1 MKSHKKFI
9 KASYIWRILLFSFFF
24 TLAVPVFSQSLY
36 EIKFSAGDITYKG
49 FLVYFNEEDA
59 YMRVAYTY
67 NKAYNVVNVD
77 YTSTSGQEDGYNY
90 FVMQGENPKFITSN
104 SGSRVNQQS
113 YNPDHFVWIWDEATK
128 GDMPFVTDDPNFS
141 EKSLKRVDS
150 YKELKVSELTDS
162 YLNEFFGKTDKEYIA
177 FQNMRNNELDSHV
190 AQDNYNN
197 QTTTQ
202 QQQQQQANYGAAK
215 MHLVMLVN
223 TSIGD
228 IGASCETDSR
238 NMTKEFEDIAAA
250 LKVDFKKYEV
260 KGSSFTK
267 TNALQVLNGLNPG
280 SNDIV
285 VFYYSGHGFRWSD
298 QTDAYPQMDIRASP
312 YTKLSAETT
321 LSVSSVYNLLDKK
334 GARLNMVITDCCN
347 SDIGINKMTE
357 TSFLAGRSYQTP
369 QIEKLQKLFLATKGN
384 MIVTS
389 SSAGQVSW
397 SNSVNG
403 GFFTLSFLQAFHEEI
418 SYLKTQEPSWDTIL
432 KKSQTNTVNKTDGGC
447 KNCTTQNPVYYTKIT
462 KR

>member
-1 MKSHKKFI
+1 MENHKKPI
-9 KASYIWRILLFSFFF
+9 KTSYIWRILLFSFFL
-24 TLAVPVFSQSLY
+24 TLSVPVFSQSLY
-36 EIKFSAGDITYKG
+36 EIQFSASGVKYKG

-59 YMRVAYTY
+59 YMRVAYTI
-67 NKAYNVVNVD
+67 NNVYNVVNID
-77 YTSTSGQEDGYNY
+77 YTSNSGQEDGYNY
-90 FVMQGENPKFITSN
+90 FVMQGKNPKFITKN

-113 YNPDHFVWIWDEATK
+113 YNPDHFVWVWDENTK
-128 GDMPFVTDDPNFS
+128 GEKPFVTDDPNFS
-141 EKSLKRVDS
+141 EESLKRVDL
-150 YKELKVSELTDS
+150 YKELKVSELTDE
-162 YLNEFFGKTDKEYIA
+162 YLHQFYWDNEKEYLA
-177 FQNMRNNELDSHV
+177 FQNMRDNELDSHV
-190 AQDNYNN
+190 AQEHYDNN
-197 QTTTQ
+197 TTQ
-202 QQQQQQANYGAAK
+202 QQNQEANYGAAK

-223 TSIGD
+223 SSIGD

-238 NMTKEFEDIAAA
+238 NMTKEFEDIASA
-250 LKVDFKKYEV
+250 LKVDFRKYEV

-267 TNALQVLNGLNPG
+267 DRALQVLNGLNPG

-312 YTKLSAETT
+312 YTKLTAETT

-334 GARLNMVITDCCN
+334 GARLNIVITDCCN

-369 QIEKLQKLFLATKGN
+369 HIEKLQKLFLATKGN
-384 MIVTS
+384 LIVTS

-418 SYLKTQEPSWDTIL
+418 SYLKTQEPSWENIL
-432 KKSQTNTVNKTDGGC
+432 KKSHANTVNKTDTGC
-447 KNCTTQNPVYYTKIT
+447 RNCTTQNPVYYTKIT

>member
-1 MKSHKKFI
+1 M
-9 KASYIWRILLFSFFF
+9 LLFSFFL
-24 TLAVPVFSQSLY
+24 TLSIPVFSQSLY
-36 EIKFSAGDITYKG
+36 EIKFSAAGVTYKG

-67 NKAYNVVNVD
+67 NNVYNVVNID
-77 YTSTSGQEDGYNY
+77 YTSVSGQEDGYNY
-90 FVMQGENPKFITSN
+90 FVMRGENPRFITRT
-104 SGSRVNQQS
+104 SRAQT
-113 YNPDHFVWIWDEATK
+113 YNPDHFVWVWDKNTEGEK
-128 GDMPFVTDDPNFS
+128 PFVTDDPNFS
-141 EKSLKRVDS
+141 EQSLKRVDA
-150 YKELKVSELTDS
+150 YKELKVSELTDK
-162 YLNEFFGKTDKEYIA
+162 YLNEFFGTDDDEYIA
-177 FQNMRNNELDSHV
+177 FQNMRDNELDSHV
-190 AQDNYNN
+190 AQEHYDNN
-197 QTTTQ
+197 TT

-223 TSIGD
+223 SSIGD

-250 LKVDFKKYEV
+250 LKVDFRKYEV

-267 TNALQVLNGLNPG
+267 TNAMQVLNGLNPG

-369 QIEKLQKLFLATKGN
+369 HIEKLQKLFLATKGN
-384 MIVTS
+384 LIVTS
-389 SSAGQVSW
+389 SQAGEVSW

-418 SYLKTQEPSWDTIL
+418 SYLKTQEPSWDNIL
-432 KKSQTNTVNKTDGGC
+432 RKSQANTVNKTGSGC
-447 KNCTTQNPVYYTKIT
+447 RNCSTQNPVYYTKIS

>member
-1 MKSHKKFI
+1 MKIHKKNL
-9 KASYIWRILLFSFFF
+9 KTSYIWRILLLSFFL
-24 TLAVPVFSQSLY
+24 TLSIPVFSQSLY
-36 EIKFSAGDITYKG
+36 EIEFSAGKVKYKG

-59 YMRVAYTY
+59 YMRIAYTI
-67 NKAYNVVNVD
+67 NNVYNVVNVD

-90 FVMQGENPKFITSN
+90 FIMQGENPRFITKN
-104 SGSRVNQQS
+104 LGSRANKQS
-113 YNPDHFVWIWDEATK
+113 YNPDHFVWVWDEDTK
-128 GDMPFVTDDPNFS
+128 GEKPFVTEDPNFS
-141 EKSLKRVDS
+141 EESLKRVDS
-150 YKELKVSELTDS
+150 YKELKVSELTDD
-162 YLNEFFGKTDKEYIA
+162 YLHRFYWDNEKEYLA
-177 FQNMRNNELDSHV
+177 FQNMRDNELDSHV
-190 AQDNYNN
+190 AQEHYHNN
-197 QTTTQ
+197 TTQ
-202 QQQQQQANYGAAK
+202 QQDQEVNYGAAK

-223 TSIGD
+223 SSIGD

-238 NMTKEFEDIAAA
+238 NITKEFEDISAA
-250 LKVDFKKYEV
+250 LKVDFRKYEI

-267 TNALQVLNGLNPG
+267 NNAMNVLNGLNPG

-298 QTDAYPQMDIRASP
+298 QTDAYPQMDVRASS

-334 GARLNMVITDCCN
+334 GARLNIVITDCCN

-369 QIEKLQKLFLATKGN
+369 HIEKLQKLFLATKGN
-384 MIVTS
+384 LIVTS

-418 SYLKTQEPSWDTIL
+418 SYLKTQEPSWDNIL
-432 KKSQTNTVNKTDGGC
+432 KKSHANTVQKTGSGC
-447 KNCTTQNPVYYTKIT
+447 RNCTIQNPVYYTKIS